1 MLKKYACNIFFPNL
15 CNISIIENSQLRL
28 PQLLHWAFTSSPLP
42 LWKLRSLLE
51 ILTIVG
57 FPNFFSICQGISNRS
72 IHREFKAFSLCA
84 RFSWNLFIFFNY
96 AKHVKGMLDWDFFFL
111 IILLGYLSVPSLVFS
126 FVKASYAFS
135 KVQASLT
142 S

>member
-1 MLKKYACNIFFPNL
+1 MQYFFPNL

-28 PQLLHWAFTSSPLP
+28 PQLLHWAFTLSPLP
-42 LWKLRSLLE
+42 LWKLQSLLE

-57 FPNFFSICQGISNRS
+57 FPNFFSICQGIGNRS
-72 IHREFKAFSLCA
+72 TQREFTAFSLCV
-84 RFSWNLFIFFNY
+84 RFSWIFFFFNY
-96 AKHVKGMLDWDFFFL
+96 AKHVKGMLDRDFFFL
-111 IILLGYLSVPSLVFS
+111 KKIILLGYLFVPSLVFS